1 MTWFRPGAFH
11 YETVFRTVNKSAK
24 ISRTFLLGQATTML
38 SSALLR
44 AKWILFFLAI
54 LCSQPLFAQ
63 SSSAPAPGSGSPY
76 RVARSI
82 SGASG
87 HEDNNKFVMDDPKSL
102 FSTGKDTKVIVYF
115 EWEGPLG
122 QHHFEGLWKSPEG
135 KIVLISDFR
144 YEAKTPHYSGYWTM
158 LLSDGTPSGEWNLEA
173 RIDGEPA
180 GSYSFVV
187 TGSSAPPAAPRPVV
201 LGSADLYKLAIA
213 ATVTIEKLTA
223 DGVSAG
229 KASGFWVGE
238 GEILTAFE
246 NIDGA
251 SSLRVS
257 LRDGTQLQTDQLAV
271 WNRWQ
276 DWAILKVNANSKSVL
291 KRGPEDPPNVGDR
304 CVFLEWSPAGP
315 KLADGS
321 ITGTNSFP
329 KAGARLIVA
338 SGVTPASIGGPL
350 LDEFG
355 NYVGIIGGSIVPGG
369 DPVRILALM
378 SDPNPAGGVT
388 LDSETTGMAVPHT
401 LLPESSTN
409 EPAAKLADLAA
420 RGEFALPVL
429 KSNSVSYFT
438 LSSAVD
444 KEKGSVPFPRDARQV
459 FSRRDSKIAAYV
471 TWQNSVKEKVVY
483 SVRLFNADN
492 KPLTDS
498 KPREASLGSG
508 RYMSTSWDI
517 PIGTLNAGIYRLDLI
532 VNDKTAAR
540 EFFRITE

>member
-1 MTWFRPGAFH
+1 MLAFALAH
-11 YETVFRTVNKSAK
+11 SKFIVFLSL
-24 ISRTFLLGQATTML
+24 IL
-38 SSALLR
+38 SSH
-44 AKWILFFLAI
+44 
-54 LCSQPLFAQ
+54 PLFAQ
-63 SSSAPAPGSGSPY
+63 SSSPAPASSSPY
-76 RVARSI
+76 RVVRSI

-87 HEDNNKFVMDDPKSL
+87 HENSGKFAMDDPKSL
-102 FSTGKDTKVIVYF
+102 FSIGKDTKVIVYF

-158 LLSDGTPSGEWNLEA
+158 LLSDGTPSGEWDLEA

-180 GSYSFVV
+180 GSYDFIV
-187 TGSSAPPAAPRPVV
+187 TGSPAPPAAPRPVV
-201 LGSADLYKLAIA
+201 LGSADLYRLALS

-223 DGVSAG
+223 DGSSAG
-229 KASGFWVGE
+229 RASGFWVGD

-257 LRDGTQLQTDQLAV
+257 LRDGTQLQSDQVAV

-276 DWAILKVNANSKSVL
+276 DWAILKVSASSKSVL
-291 KRGPEDPPNVGDR
+291 KRGPKDPPNVGDR
-304 CVFLEWSPAGP
+304 CVFLEWGPAGP

-329 KAGARLIVA
+329 KAGSRLIVA
-338 SGVTPASIGGPL
+338 SGVAPASIGGPL

-369 DPVRILALM
+369 DPARILALM
-378 SDPNPAGGVT
+378 SDSNPAGGIT
-388 LDSETTGMAVPHT
+388 LDWETTGLAVPHT
-401 LLPESSTN
+401 LLPEVSTN
-409 EPAAKLADLAA
+409 GPAAKLTDLAA
-420 RGEFALPVL
+420 RGEFAPPVL

-438 LSSAVD
+438 LSTAVD
-444 KEKGSVPFPRDARQV
+444 REKGSVPFPRDTRQV
-459 FSRRDSKIAAYV
+459 FSRRDSKISAYV

-492 KPLTDS
+492 KALTDS
-498 KPREASLGSG
+498 KPREISLGSG
-508 RYMSTSWDI
+508 KYMSTSWDL

-532 VNDKTAAR
+532 VNDKTAGR